1 LWGDVK
7 GAAMP
12 WKILAVLHLILWLIA
27 AFEILS
33 GNKSLGNKILWLL
46 VIFLLPVVGL
56 VLYYLLGR
64 GK

>member
-1 LWGDVK
+1 ML
-7 GAAMP
+7 
-12 WKILAVLHLILWLIA
+12 WKILAVLHLIFWLIA

-33 GNKSLGNKILWLL
+33 SARPLANKVLWLL

-64 GK
+64 KN